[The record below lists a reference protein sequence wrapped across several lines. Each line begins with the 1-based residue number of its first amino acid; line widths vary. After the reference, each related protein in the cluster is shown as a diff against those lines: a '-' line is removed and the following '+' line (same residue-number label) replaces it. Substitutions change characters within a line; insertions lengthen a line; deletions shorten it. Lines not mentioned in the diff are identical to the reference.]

1 LTQGPIDEHE
11 ELPWTA
17 RVYAML
23 PMPPLRVGVGIGA
36 LLLTALVVSEWALGR
51 FDPEVLATLRYDPN
65 RDLRIAIIHC
75 LLFAYAPTA
84 YVVLIHRTRRTWLEL
99 HGLLG
104 VSRSDTQ
111 AAMRRVGHRN
121 RWLGATFVVSG
132 LLLWVFATYASSPDD
147 PFAIANITP
156 EVWWA
161 RTLGPFLVAYLVLFS
176 TLIVESSWLLSSS
189 SSRIPELDLLNPDQI
204 APFKSQ
210 ALTHSLVIFGMAA
223 CASPFGFEA
232 YLLGL
237 SIGIWIFTIVVA
249 AVGLL
254 LPLVGIRRLIRSTRS
269 RELKWCDAELRSA
282 RDEMK
287 GREEAGQAGRF
298 GELYAYRQRLGEVSE
313 WPLDAPSFVRF
324 SLYLLIP
331 LGSWLGGALVERL
344 VDAVVQ

>member
-1 LTQGPIDEHE
+1 
-11 ELPWTA
+11 
-17 RVYAML
+17 
-23 PMPPLRVGVGIGA
+23 
-36 LLLTALVVSEWALGR
+36 
-51 FDPEVLATLRYDPN
+51 
-65 RDLRIAIIHC
+65 
-75 LLFAYAPTA
+75 
-84 YVVLIHRTRRTWLEL
+84 
-99 HGLLG
+99 
-104 VSRSDTQ
+104 
-111 AAMRRVGHRN
+111 
-121 RWLGATFVVSG
+121 
-132 LLLWVFATYASSPDD
+132 
-147 PFAIANITP
+147 
-156 EVWWA
+156 
-161 RTLGPFLVAYLVLFS
+161 
-176 TLIVESSWLLSSS
+176 
-189 SSRIPELDLLNPDQI
+189 
-204 APFKSQ
+204 
-210 ALTHSLVIFGMAA
+210 VIFGMAA
-223 CASPFGFEA
+223 CASPLGFEA